1 MAPKM
6 DEMNMEWIWPG
17 YITRGEVTI
26 LAATPGR
33 TPKRT
38 FDLLAWPPSPD
49 DAPGYTSPDED
60 DGAPLPDGAESDPDG
75 ADGEWAES
83 SMDYMRAR

>member
-33 TPKRT
+33 TPQRT
-38 FDLLAWPPSPD
+38 FDLLAWPP
-49 DAPGYTSPDED
+49 SPDED